1 MAKSFFDVLKE
12 YDCDTE
18 TQKQIINI
26 YRMPFFVNPFENT
39 NDFVK
44 WCIEWEKARKNIKNF
59 TA

>member
-12 YDCDTE
+12 YDCDAE

-26 YRMPFFVNPFENT
+26 YRMPFFVNPFENI